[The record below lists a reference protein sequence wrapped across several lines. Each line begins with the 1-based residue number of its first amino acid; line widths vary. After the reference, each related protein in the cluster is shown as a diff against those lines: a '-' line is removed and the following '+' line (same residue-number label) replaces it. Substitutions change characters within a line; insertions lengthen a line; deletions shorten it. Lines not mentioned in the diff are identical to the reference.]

1 MIRRFREGALMKQ
14 IALLVPALLT
24 LPLGLTKEPVDKLQ
38 FQFSFMRI
46 ELAPGQPAFTVLTV
60 DSLGSKKLTGNPL
73 RAAAKPD
80 KAYEVRGVGQTYEWK
95 SWDGPPHGYEGLLV
109 DNYQALLAV
118 LSR

>member
-1 MIRRFREGALMKQ
+1 MSKQ
-14 IALLVPALLT
+14 IAFLIPALLT
-24 LPLGLTKEPVDKLQ
+24 LALSLAKEPVYKLQ
-38 FQFSFMRI
+38 FQSSFMRV
-46 ELAPGQPAFTVLTV
+46 ELAPDRPAFTVLTV

-73 RAAAKPD
+73 RPAAKPD